1 MMMMMMV
8 VMVMIAF
15 SEWLTDIVIK
25 VFTVSDKNLEA
36 TLICV
41 LHDLISTFWDK
52 NSNFS
57 NLWTCLI
64 NQIPFIEWNF

>member
-1 MMMMMMV
+1 MV

-41 LHDLISTFWDK
+41 LRDLISTFWEK
-52 NSNFS
+52 NGNFS
-57 NLWTCLI
+57 NLWTRLI

>member
-1 MMMMMMV
+1 MMV

-41 LHDLISTFWDK
+41 LRDLISTFWEK
-52 NSNFS
+52 NGNFS

-64 NQIPFIEWNF
+64 NQIPFTEWNF

>member
-1 MMMMMMV
+1 MMMMV

-41 LHDLISTFWDK
+41 LRDLISTFWEK
-52 NSNFS
+52 NGNFS

>member
-1 MMMMMMV
+1 MMV

-41 LHDLISTFWDK
+41 LRDLISTFWEK
-52 NSNFS
+52 NGNFS
-57 NLWTCLI
+57 NLWTWLI